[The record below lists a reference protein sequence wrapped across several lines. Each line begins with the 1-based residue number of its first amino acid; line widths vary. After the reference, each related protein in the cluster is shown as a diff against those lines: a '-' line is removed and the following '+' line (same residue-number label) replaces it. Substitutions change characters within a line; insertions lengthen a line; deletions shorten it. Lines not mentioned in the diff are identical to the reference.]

1 MTIVVGDV
9 TKQLCQVCQKK
20 RDEAMAA
27 EAAPPKVTANKS
39 GFTLKGKTLGVD
51 FDIADFAFQDER

>member
-27 EAAPPKVTANKS
+27 EAAPPKVASNKS
-39 GFTLKGKTLGVD
+39 GFKGKTLGVD